1 MFRELG
7 KSRQWNKL
15 TSGTQLRPQPQLP
28 RRTRRSCCLQP
39 AARSGRGE
47 KKEGFPQIVPAG
59 LNVPRAGQRGP
70 GPKTAPGFKATGGF
84 LAADP
89 GLTGT
94 RALAVRAQDCHLPWE
109 WSRCVSGAG
118 KGVAFGSHTTETAQ
132 NALNLASKRRLGS
145 AAGPSPCPPRGFLDG
160 HTRAA
165 GSRGAF
171 ASYG

>member
-1 MFRELG
+1 MFRELS

-15 TSGTQLRPQPQLP
+15 TSGTRHRPRPQLP

-39 AARSGRGE
+39 AARSARGE

-59 LNVPRAGQRGP
+59 LHVP

-89 GLTGT
+89 RLRGT
-94 RALAVRAQDCHLPWE
+94 RALAAPARDCHLPWE
-109 WSRCVSGAG
+109 RSRCLLGAG

-145 AAGPSPCPPRGFLDG
+145 AAGPSPCPPRAFLDG

-165 GSRGAF
+165 GGRGAF